1 MEHLSELLY
10 SLAPYTHFIVFGL
23 LILAGLNLPVS
34 EDLVF
39 IIAASIAATIAPEKT
54 MLIFIGCFAG
64 AYTSDI
70 IAYSIGRFAGRQVME
85 TKVIRRFVSEKKLF
99 KVEEYFHNYGQKT
112 LFFGRFIPFGVRNV
126 LFISAG
132 IARMRFYRF
141 LIIDFLALIL
151 TSTILFSLGYFFGE
165 NYRIIEPYLDRYKYV
180 VFTIFIIAVILV
192 ISLKIKTFKEK
203 KDSDNHV

>member
-1 MEHLSELLY
+1 
-10 SLAPYTHFIVFGL
+10 
-23 LILAGLNLPVS
+23 
-34 EDLVF
+34 
-39 IIAASIAATIAPEKT
+39 
-54 MLIFIGCFAG
+54 
-64 AYTSDI
+64 
-70 IAYSIGRFAGRQVME
+70 
-85 TKVIRRFVSEKKLF
+85 
-99 KVEEYFHNYGQKT
+99 
-112 LFFGRFIPFGVRNV
+112 
-126 LFISAG
+126 
-132 IARMRFYRF
+132 MRFYRF